1 VNLDKN
7 FVYLFLFSE
16 HNKMQ
21 KIGNNTV
28 YITIEE
34 NLDPCHTALVAWDV
48 QRAFTKARKIGL
60 NICPGV

>member
-1 VNLDKN
+1 
-7 FVYLFLFSE
+7 
-16 HNKMQ
+16 MQ
-21 KIGNNTV
+21 KIGNKTV

-34 NLDPCHTALVAWDV
+34 NLDPSHTALVTWDV